1 MKNRYHLISGSVLII
16 LIFYIFPIFT
26 IAQIPTARLI
36 DNRKN
41 SFASPTNLSA
51 LEQRVYELI
60 NQTRAENGLKKLF
73 WDEEVARVA
82 RLHSTNM
89 ANFNF
94 FSHVG
99 IDGKRVD
106 GRADSMGL
114 SNWHLIGENI
124 AYNAGFENPVDRAI
138 YGWMNSPGHRE
149 NILRENW
156 KETGI
161 GIAVSREG
169 RYYITQVFLKRK

>member
-1 MKNRYHLISGSVLII
+1 MKSRFQLISGFILII

-26 IAQIPTARLI
+26 IAQIPTVQLI

-41 SFASPTNLSA
+41 GVAGSTNLTA
-51 LEQRVYELI
+51 LEQKVFELI
-60 NQTRAENGLKKLF
+60 NKTREENGLKKLL
-73 WDEEVARVA
+73 WSEDVARVA
-82 RLHSTNM
+82 RMHSTNM

-94 FSHVG
+94 FSHSG

-106 GRADSMGL
+106 GRADSIGL
-114 SNWHLIGENI
+114 SNWQLIGENI
-124 AYNAGFENPVDRAI
+124 AYNSGFENPVDRAI
-138 YGWMNSPGHRE
+138 YGWMNSAGHRQ

-161 GIAVSREG
+161 GIAVSAQG